1 MAKICY
7 DKGCLSIDVV
17 RGIEGLCRDLY
28 KCIDMASIMPSLL
41 HGDLWS
47 GNILFNINSA
57 VLIDPAI
64 YFGDREMELSFIL
77 LFGTFSETFFEHYS
91 KVHPLSRDFYEMKV
105 PLYQIYPLLV
115 HVAICGESYLPALE
129 KRLKQF
135 WATWCPTCKLE
146 AANIERVSKK
156 YEVLTVAVNSGDD
169 EKITRY
175 LKERGLSFRVL
186 NDQEGIW
193 AQKFMVQAFPTTFIY
208 DAKGELKFTE
218 VGYTTTAGLLA
229 RIALIE

>member
-1 MAKICY
+1 MKI
-7 DKGCLSIDVV
+7 KKWIK
-17 RGIEGLCRDLY
+17 E
-28 KCIDMASIMPSLL
+28 
-41 HGDLWS
+41 
-47 GNILFNINSA
+47 ILIGA
-57 VLIDPAI
+57 AAL
-64 YFGDREMELSFIL
+64 FIL
-77 LFGTFSETFFEHYS
+77 SNIISYIRKPNLDSSQLPTATLQLVDGSSYVLKEG
-91 KVHPLSRDFYEMKV
+91 KPVIVH
-105 PLYQIYPLLV
+105 
-115 HVAICGESYLPALE
+115 
-129 KRLKQF
+129 F

-193 AQKFMVQAFPTTFIY
+193 AQKFRVQAFPTTFIY
-208 DAKGELKFTE
+208 DAKGELRFTE

-229 RIALIE
+229 RMALIE